1 MGGGKRECQNTHTH
15 IYFALKIC
23 FGEFSGGKLCHS
35 RDAFNRYYSFMRT
48 EYESFRFR
56 GTGKK
61 IIGEYDV
68 FIFWFGLAPHQNTV
82 HSLCVCVF
90 EK

>member
-1 MGGGKRECQNTHTH
+1 MSEHTHTH
-15 IYFALKIC
+15 LFCVENLFRGIFWR
-23 FGEFSGGKLCHS
+23 CHS